1 MTHMSADASSASTSL
16 TAFAV
21 GARLARDACPAT
33 VASTSAST
41 SRRSANKASCAWS
54 VALKGSQPSRT
65 RYVPLSVRRNDPPR
79 LPRVAPPA
87 QEFEVDG
94 LRVDPPALVALAP

>member
-41 SRRSANKASCAWS
+41 SRRSANHASCAWS

-65 RYVPLSVRRNDPPR
+65 RYVPLSVRRNDPPKR
-79 LPRVAPPA
+79 QSAAGDASDVSR
-87 QEFEVDG
+87 
-94 LRVDPPALVALAP
+94 R